1 MSQLSKK
8 PSKQPS
14 KQPLNQSLNQPEP
27 PQRPSSKPSV
37 GEFIKHEWRL
47 LLVAVQFLT
56 RLPVPQFAN
65 YNPQWLHQSSRHFPG
80 VGLLVGLLCAGV
92 FWLGSILFTPLV
104 AGVISTAFGIKLTG
118 AFHEDGLADSC
129 DGLGGGLTRER
140 TLEIMKDSR
149 LGAYGVLGLVSA
161 LLIKISLLASMPLSV
176 AIVALIIGHTAS
188 RLLCISLLA
197 LLPYGGEIEHA
208 KAKPMAQQLTP
219 FQGLLS
225 SAWLLLAGVLVVL
238 LFPATVQQIGI
249 WQWLLALLLGI
260 VATDY
265 MRRLLHRRLEGYTG
279 DGLGATQQLS
289 EIAIYIGLA
298 ASIPLI

>member
-1 MSQLSKK
+1 MSKPLKQESKK
-8 PSKQPS
+8 LS
-14 KQPLNQSLNQPEP
+14 NQPEP
-27 PQRPSSKPSV
+27 SQQSLSKLSV
-37 GEFIKHEWRL
+37 GQFIKHEWLL
-47 LLVAVQFLT
+47 LLVATQFLT
-56 RLPVPQFAN
+56 RLPVPSFKN
-65 YNPQWLHQSSRHFPG
+65 YNPQWLHESSRHFPA

-104 AGVISTAFGIKLTG
+104 AAVLSTAFGIKLTG

-140 TLEIMKDSR
+140 TLTIMKDSR
-149 LGAYGVLGLVSA
+149 LGTYGVLGLVSA
-161 LLIKISLLASMPLSV
+161 LLLKISLLASMSLSV

-219 FQGLLS
+219 LQGLFS
-225 SAWLLLAGVLVVL
+225 SGWLLVAGVLVMVI
-238 LFPATVQQIGI
+238 FPNAIQQIGI
-249 WQWLLALLLGI
+249 AQWLLALVLAL
-260 VATDY
+260 VATEY
-265 MRRLLHRRLEGYTG
+265 MRRLLRRRLDGYTG

-289 EIAIYIGLA
+289 EVAIYAGLA
-298 ASIPLI
+298 AAIPFL

>member
-8 PSKQPS
+8 PS

-56 RLPVPQFAN
+56 RLPVPQFTN

-149 LGAYGVLGLVSA
+149 LGTYGVLGLVSA

-225 SAWLLLAGVLVVL
+225 SGWLLLAGVLVVL

-265 MRRLLHRRLEGYTG
+265 IRRLLRRRLEGYTG

-289 EIAIYIGLA
+289 EITIYIGLA

>member
-8 PSKQPS
+8 PSKQES
-14 KQPLNQSLNQPEP
+14 KQSLNQPEP
-27 PQRPSSKPSV
+27 SQQSSSKLSV
-37 GEFIKHEWRL
+37 GQFIKHEWIL

-56 RLPVPQFAN
+56 RLPVPPFKN
-65 YNPQWLHQSSRHFPG
+65 YNPQWLHQSSRHFPA

-92 FWLGSILFTPLV
+92 FWLASVLFTPLV
-104 AGVISTAFGIKLTG
+104 AAVLSTAFGIKLTG

-140 TLEIMKDSR
+140 TLTIMKDSR
-149 LGAYGVLGLVSA
+149 LGTYGVLGLVSA
-161 LLIKISLLASMPLSV
+161 LLLKISLLATMPLSV

-219 FQGLLS
+219 LQGLFS
-225 SAWLLLAGVLVVL
+225 SGWLLVAGVLVVL
-238 LFPATVQQIGI
+238 IFPNVIQQISVG
-249 WQWLLALLLGI
+249 QWLLALVLAL

-265 MRRLLHRRLEGYTG
+265 MRRLLRRRLNGYTG

-289 EIAIYIGLA
+289 EVAIYAGLA
-298 ASIPLI
+298 AAIPFL

>member
-1 MSQLSKK
+1 M
-8 PSKQPS
+8 
-14 KQPLNQSLNQPEP
+14 
-27 PQRPSSKPSV
+27 PSSSSKLSV
-37 GEFIKHEWRL
+37 LQRL
-47 LLVAVQFLT
+47 RYEARLILVAVQFLT
-56 RLPVPQFAN
+56 RISVPSFN
-65 YNPQWLHQSSRHFPG
+65 YYDPQWLHQSSRYFPA
-80 VGLLVGLLCAGV
+80 VGLLIGLLCAGV
-92 FWLGSILFTPLV
+92 FWLSSLLFIPLV
-104 AGVISTAFGIKLTG
+104 AAVISTAFGIKLTG

-149 LGAYGVLGLVSA
+149 LGTYGVLGLVSA
-161 LLIKISLLASMPLSV
+161 LLLKISLLTAMPTPV

-188 RLLCISLLA
+188 RLFCISLLT

-219 FQGLLS
+219 LQAIYS
-225 SAWLLLAGVLVVL
+225 SGWLILAITLVTLV
-238 LFPATVQQIGI
+238 FPYTMRQIGI

-260 VATDY
+260 GATDY
-265 MRRLLHRRLEGYTG
+265 MRRLLRRRLDGYTG

-298 ASIPLI
+298 ASLPLI

>member
-1 MSQLSKK
+1 MSQLSEK
-8 PSKQPS
+8 PS

-27 PQRPSSKPSV
+27 PQQPSSKPSV

-65 YNPQWLHQSSRHFPG
+65 YNPQWLHQSSRHFPA

-149 LGAYGVLGLVSA
+149 LGTYGVLGLVSA

-188 RLLCISLLA
+188 RLLCISLLT

-225 SAWLLLAGVLVVL
+225 SGWLLLAGVLVVL
-238 LFPATVQQIGI
+238 LFPHTVQQIGI

-265 MRRLLHRRLEGYTG
+265 MRRLLRRRLEGYTG

>member
-8 PSKQPS
+8 PSKQP
-14 KQPLNQSLNQPEP
+14 LNQSLNRPES

-149 LGAYGVLGLVSA
+149 LGTYGVLGLVSA

-238 LFPATVQQIGI
+238 LFPNTVQQLGI

>member
-8 PSKQPS
+8 PSKQP
-14 KQPLNQSLNQPEP
+14 LNQSLNQSEP
-27 PQRPSSKPSV
+27 PQQPSSKPSV

-65 YNPQWLHQSSRHFPG
+65 YNPQWLHQSSRHFPA

-149 LGAYGVLGLVSA
+149 LGTYGVLGLVSA

-208 KAKPMAQQLTP
+208 KAKPMAQQLTS

-225 SAWLLLAGVLVVL
+225 SGWLLLAGVLVVL
-238 LFPATVQQIGI
+238 LFPNTVQQIGI

-265 MRRLLHRRLEGYTG
+265 MRRLLRRRLEGYTG

>member
-1 MSQLSKK
+1 MLRLSKK
-8 PSKQPS
+8 P
-14 KQPLNQSLNQPEP
+14 LNQLKP
-27 PQRPSSKPSV
+27 PQQSSSKPSV
-37 GEFIKHEWRL
+37 GQFIKHEWRL

-56 RLPVPQFAN
+56 RLPVPQFVN
-65 YNPQWLHQSSRHFPG
+65 YDPQWLHQSSRHFPG

-92 FWLGSILFTPLV
+92 FWLGSVLFTPLV
-104 AGVISTAFGIKLTG
+104 AAVISTAFGIKLTG

-149 LGAYGVLGLVSA
+149 LGTYGVLGLVSA
-161 LLIKISLLASMPLSV
+161 LLLKISLLAAMPLSV

-225 SAWLLLAGVLVVL
+225 SGWLLLAGVLVL
-238 LFPATVQQIGI
+238 RLFPTTMQQIGVL
-249 WQWLLALLLGI
+249 QWLLALLLGLI
-260 VATDY
+260 ATDY
-265 MRRLLHRRLEGYTG
+265 MRRLLRRRLQGYTG

-298 ASIPLI
+298 ASISIPFI

>member
-1 MSQLSKK
+1 M
-8 PSKQPS
+8 
-14 KQPLNQSLNQPEP
+14 
-27 PQRPSSKPSV
+27 PSSSSKLSV
-37 GEFIKHEWRL
+37 LQRL
-47 LLVAVQFLT
+47 RYEARLILVAVQFLT
-56 RLPVPQFAN
+56 RISVPSFSH
-65 YNPQWLHQSSRHFPG
+65 YDPQWLHQSSRYFPA
-80 VGLLVGLLCAGV
+80 VGLLIGLLCAGV
-92 FWLGSILFTPLV
+92 FWLSSLLFIPLV
-104 AGVISTAFGIKLTG
+104 AAVISTAFGIKLTG

-149 LGAYGVLGLVSA
+149 LGTYGVLGLVSA
-161 LLIKISLLASMPLSV
+161 LLLKISLLTAMPTPV

-188 RLLCISLLA
+188 RLFCISLLT

-219 FQGLLS
+219 LQSIYS
-225 SAWLLLAGVLVVL
+225 SGWLILAITLVTLV
-238 LFPATVQQIGI
+238 FPNTMQQIGI

-260 VATDY
+260 GATDY
-265 MRRLLHRRLEGYTG
+265 MRRLLRRRLDGYTG

-298 ASIPLI
+298 ASLPLI

>member
-1 MSQLSKK
+1 MSQL
-8 PSKQPS
+8 P
-14 KQPLNQSLNQPEP
+14 NQSNSPNNSLPKLSIVQ
-27 PQRPSSKPSV
+27 
-37 GEFIKHEWRL
+37 FIKTEWRL
-47 LLVAVQFLT
+47 ILVAIQFLT
-56 RLPVPQFAN
+56 RLPVAPFKN
-65 YNPQWLHQSSRHFPG
+65 YNPQWLHQSSRHFPA
-80 VGLLVGLLCAGV
+80 VGLFVGLLCAGV

-104 AGVISTAFGIKLTG
+104 AAVISTAFGIKLTG

-161 LLIKISLLASMPLSV
+161 LLLKISLLAAMPIPV
-176 AIVALIIGHTAS
+176 AIIALIIGHTAS

-219 FQGLLS
+219 LQGLLS
-225 SAWLLLAGVLVVL
+225 SGWLISACALVAL
-238 LFPATVQQIGI
+238 IFPKTMQQIGFV
-249 WQWLLALLLGI
+249 QWLLALTLALI
-260 VATDY
+260 ATDY
-265 MRRLLHRRLEGYTG
+265 MRRLLRRRLDGYTG

>member
-8 PSKQPS
+8 PS

-27 PQRPSSKPSV
+27 PQQPSSKPSV
-37 GEFIKHEWRL
+37 GQFIKHEWRL

-80 VGLLVGLLCAGV
+80 VGLLVGMLCAGV

-149 LGAYGVLGLVSA
+149 LGTYGVLGLVSA

>member
-1 MSQLSKK
+1 MSQS
-8 PSKQPS
+8 SKQES
-14 KQPLNQSLNQPEP
+14 KQSLNQPEP
-27 PQRPSSKPSV
+27 SQQSSSKLSV
-37 GEFIKHEWRL
+37 GQFIKHEWIL

-56 RLPVPQFAN
+56 RLPVPPFKN
-65 YNPQWLHQSSRHFPG
+65 YNPQWLHQSSRHFPA

-92 FWLGSILFTPLV
+92 FWLSSVLFTPLV
-104 AGVISTAFGIKLTG
+104 AAVLSTVFGIKLTG

-140 TLEIMKDSR
+140 TLTIMKDSR
-149 LGAYGVLGLVSA
+149 LGTYGVLGLASA
-161 LLIKISLLASMPLSV
+161 LLIKISLLATMPLSV

-219 FQGLLS
+219 LQGLFS
-225 SAWLLLAGVLVVL
+225 SGWLLVAGVLVMVI
-238 LFPATVQQIGI
+238 FPNAIQQISIG
-249 WQWLLALLLGI
+249 QWLLALVLAL
-260 VATDY
+260 VATEY
-265 MRRLLHRRLEGYTG
+265 MRRLLRRRLDGYTG

-289 EIAIYIGLA
+289 EVAIYAGLA
-298 ASIPLI
+298 AAIPFI